1 MSYHV
6 ISEKNNAF
14 VWLPIKTASSLV
26 SWVLSHFEF
35 DLFFYSKTTN
45 DYKKIIS
52 DLSHFGH
59 STNLPYNHEEML
71 FICTMRHPY
80 KRVLSYYKSTL
91 PHIYNDYNVEGFN
104 HFLNQN
110 VFSNK
115 TLFDDID
122 KFDKRK
128 PDFLIR
134 TETIYDDLLKIPFIK
149 SSKLNDCGIL
159 EEMCKKK
166 VNPSFESEDDEY
178 LLSSEIKEKIY
189 NFFKPQFE
197 IFGYSK

>member
-26 SWVLSHFEF
+26 SWVLGHFEF
-35 DLFFYSKTTN
+35 DLFFYSQTTN
-45 DYKKIIS
+45 NYKKIIS

-59 STNLPYNHEEML
+59 STNLPYNHQDML

-80 KRVLSYYKSTL
+80 ERVLSYYKSTL
-91 PHIYNDYNVEGFN
+91 PHIYNDFTIEGFN
-104 HFLNQN
+104 HFLNQS
-110 VFSNK
+110 VFCEKS
-115 TLFDDID
+115 LFDDIH
-122 KFDKRK
+122 KFNERI
-128 PDFLIR
+128 PDILIK

-149 SSKLNDCGIL
+149 NSKLYECGIL

-166 VNPSFESEDDEY
+166 INPSFESERDEY
-178 LLSSEIKEKIY
+178 LLSPDIKEKIY